1 LALSFCLLGRA
12 LNIFPLSLIANLCRT
27 RNRISGKMQGVLW
40 FVGLRG
46 AIAFALSENMPGPN
60 KETYKTCTLSICIF
74 TTVVCGGFT
83 ERIVTKAGMK
93 RNEDDMED
101 LIADE
106 GSSSLMAE
114 QFPSA
119 QRASA
124 HVYGTVKEMWKKL
137 DNDYLK
143 VYFGGS
149 SSVQSGVDHM
159 ENGRTLG
166 NYELTG
172 QRSLDQID

>member
-1 LALSFCLLGRA
+1 
-12 LNIFPLSLIANLCRT
+12 
-27 RNRISGKMQGVLW
+27 
-40 FVGLRG
+40 
-46 AIAFALSENMPGPN
+46 
-60 KETYKTCTLSICIF
+60 
-74 TTVVCGGFT
+74 
-83 ERIVTKAGMK
+83 
-93 RNEDDMED
+93 MED
-101 LIADE
+101 LIAHE

-124 HVYGTVKEMWKKL
+124 HVYGTVKEVWKKL
-137 DNDYLK
+137 DDDYLK